1 MGFLDDFNKKP
12 PTEAVTPTA
21 QPTTPQTEP
30 IETPPP
36 TPPTEPTTPISDTNA
51 GFFKHINTPRDTVA
65 PPPTAEETK
74 TEPTTPI
81 NENNAAEEKKNNGT
95 LSPEACKSAG
105 TFIADIK
112 DLAFPKLI
120 AYLGKNPDKWEQYKA
135 DPDSKKA
142 IAKAWTRYLAEKQ
155 VKLTPGWQIVITTTM
170 GYGIPLGMM
179 AFERLMRYFDEKKEK
194 EEAAAKMQQEL
205 YNRQMATTQPIQ
217 QTQVAPA
224 QPIPTATPQPE
235 TPTTQETTENNVIN
249 EEISTKTTE
258 KTQQCPQCAKTFKI
272 GEGYPLNPKSQY
284 YQLFCG
290 KSCLGKHTAKKSA
303 GNRKKDKPNG

>member
-1 MGFLDDFNKKP
+1 MGFLDNFTNK
-12 PTEAVTPTA
+12 PTPTAVEPTA

-30 IETPPP
+30 IETP
-36 TPPTEPTTPISDTNA
+36 TPTEPTTPINENNA

-65 PPPTAEETK
+65 PPPTPEETT
-74 TEPTTPI
+74 TEQQPTPDETK
-81 NENNAAEEKKNNGT
+81 AAEEKKANGT

-142 IAKAWTRYLAEKQ
+142 IAEAWTRYLAEKQ
-155 VKLTPGWQIVITTTM
+155 VELTPGWQIVIATTM

-194 EEAAAKMQQEL
+194 EEAAAKMQQEW
-205 YNRQMATTQPIQ
+205 YNRQMQTTQPIQ
-217 QTQVAPA
+217 QTQVAPTQA
-224 QPIPTATPQPE
+224 MPTATQQAESPKP
-235 TPTTQETTENNVIN
+235 QETTENNVIN
-249 EEISTKTTE
+249 EEISTETTE
-258 KTQQCPQCAKTFKI
+258 NTQQCPQCAKTFKM

-303 GNRKKDKPNG
+303 GNRKKDKPNEPK

>member
-1 MGFLDDFNKKP
+1 MGFFNQQTNEPNK
-12 PTEAVTPTA
+12 AVEPTA

-30 IETPPP
+30 TP
-36 TPPTEPTTPISDTNA
+36 TPPITETANEHTTS
-51 GFFKHINTPRDTVA
+51 FFNHINTPRDTVT
-65 PPPTAEETK
+65 PPPPPEEPKTEQQPNADETK
-74 TEPTTPI
+74 T
-81 NENNAAEEKKNNGT
+81 AEDKKANGT

-105 TFIADIK
+105 VFIADIK

-142 IAKAWTRYLAEKQ
+142 IAEAWTRYLAEKQ
-155 VKLTPGWQIVITTTM
+155 VELTPGWQIVIATTM

-194 EEAAAKMQQEL
+194 EEATAKMQQEL
-205 YNRQMATTQPIQ
+205 YNRQMAATQPIYQ
-217 QTQVAPA
+217 QPFAEAPQTQ
-224 QPIPTATPQPE
+224 ATQQPE
-235 TPTTQETTENNVIN
+235 SPKPQETTENNVIN
-249 EEISTKTTE
+249 EEISTQTTE
-258 KTQQCPQCAKTFKI
+258 KTQQCPQCSQMFKM